1 MNDPEN
7 RWWPAPAKL
16 NLMLRVVGRR
26 EDGYHLL
33 QTVFQFL
40 DYGDSLRFRCREDGE
55 VRRVVELPGVSPEQ
69 DLVVRAARMLKEA
82 AEIDS
87 GVDIELD
94 KRLPMGGGLGGGSSD
109 AATTLVIL
117 NKVWGAGFSSQKL
130 AELGL
135 ALGADVPVFVH
146 GLAAWGEGVGEHL
159 TPVVLPESWFL
170 VLVPNCEVPTA
181 EIFGDPDLTRDS
193 PRITIRDFLA
203 GRVENDCIPVVCRRF
218 PEVAETM
225 EWLAQ
230 YAQPR
235 LTGTGSCVFAVFSDE
250 ASARKVQSLAS
261 GRCPAFV
268 ARGVNRSP
276 LLEQVEA

>member
-16 NLMLRVVGRR
+16 NLMLRVVGQR

-40 DYGDSLRFRCREDGE
+40 DYGDNLRFRCREDGE

-130 AELGL
+130 AEIGL

-159 TPVVLPESWFL
+159 TPVALPESWFL

-235 LTGTGSCVFAVFSDE
+235 LTGTGACVFAVFSDE
-250 ASARKVQSLAS
+250 VSARKVQSLAS
-261 GRCPAFV
+261 ERCPAFV

>member
-40 DYGDSLRFRCREDGE
+40 DYGDNLRFRCREDGE

-117 NKVWGAGFSSQKL
+117 NKVWGVGFSSQKL

-235 LTGTGSCVFAVFSDE
+235 LTGTGACVFAVFSDE
-250 ASARKVQSLAS
+250 VSARKVQALAS
-261 GRCPAFV
+261 ERCPAFV